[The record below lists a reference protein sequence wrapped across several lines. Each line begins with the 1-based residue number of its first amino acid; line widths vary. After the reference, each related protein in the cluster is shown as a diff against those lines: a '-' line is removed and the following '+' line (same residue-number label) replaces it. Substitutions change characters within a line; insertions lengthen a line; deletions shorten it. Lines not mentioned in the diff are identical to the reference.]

1 MAVQREFLGWHQHF
15 LHGVVEHLVERYTVG
30 DAIDLRGVTLVFPGN
45 RPARRLT
52 ELLVE
57 AAEARDLRLSPPR
70 TVTVGALPELL
81 YAPSAPLASEIER
94 VLGWYIALHRSPEAI
109 APIVPDRGTVPDFG
123 AWLGLAEQLVT
134 LSDELGA
141 GGLSCADVAARVPTL
156 DLFNDERWAA
166 LATIEARYLARLA
179 ERGFTDRTAERRRAV
194 ETGAVSFTG
203 TLIMVGVADL
213 NPIVRASLEHL
224 ARSCPTVP
232 ITALVYATPMLAERF
247 DEFGAIAVG
256 AWVEAPLPTDRV
268 TLEVRNEPR
277 DVADAVL
284 EALAAREPKPTA
296 DQITVGVADTSLAP
310 VIAER
315 LARHGLKSFQA
326 EGAAITTTAPLT
338 FFDLLG
344 RYLGSRSFGDLAALV
359 RHTDIQRWLA
369 VGASDEVAADGWLGR
384 ASIATLDRYQMKHL
398 QARIGETPHGSSSE
412 AEIVRQLVARLDHLC
427 GETNSGKRPL
437 PEWAEPLAT
446 VLVRLY
452 DGRKLN
458 RFSRADAIVIDGLEA
473 LQGALADIL
482 RLDPTDL
489 PLVTASEA
497 IRFILRRLRA
507 RTVELASTEVAIEIL
522 GWLELPYDDAAEIIV
537 GGFNEGFVPESLN
550 GDPFLPESLRRALG
564 LLHND
569 RRYARDA
576 FALTALAEGPAHVTL
591 IQGRRSI
598 AGDPLSPSRLLLT
611 GDSAAIARVVTAFYE
626 ESEEESAD
634 TTGDR
639 PSTFTV
645 PPQPKPL
652 AAPLT
657 QLSVS
662 GFKTYLQCPYRFYLR
677 HVLNLQR
684 RDDAD
689 EELSPLDFGTLAHSV
704 LRRFASSSVATSRS
718 ADKIFAYLQSE
729 LRAIAFERF
738 GQNVVPAVFIQTQ
751 QLTERLR
758 RFATWQAER
767 AAAGWI
773 IEHTE
778 LPIAPGT
785 AILPLPDGGSLNL
798 IATIDRIDRHTQTG
812 EWAIF
817 DYKVSDGEL
826 DARTAHLHPTRGWI
840 DLQLPLYHFCA
851 VAAGIAPAFELGY
864 IHLSAVGSAPSSA
877 AGFSSDELTD
887 ALHRASEIGALV
899 RREVFWPPTDP
910 VLGFD
915 DFAALC
921 GVAQFQTSEV
931 EGEMV

>member
-1 MAVQREFLGWHQHF
+1 MAVQRAFLGWHQHF
-15 LHGVVEHLVERYTVG
+15 LHGVIEHLVERFTVG
-30 DAIDLRGVTLVFPGN
+30 DALDLRGVTLVFPGN

-52 ELLVE
+52 ELLVG
-57 AAEARDLRLSPPR
+57 AAEAGDLRLFPPR

-81 YAPSAPLASEIER
+81 YTPIAPLAGEIER
-94 VLGWYIALHRSPEAI
+94 VLAWYIALHRSPEAI
-109 APIVPDRGTVPDFG
+109 ASIVPDRSTVPDFG

-134 LSDELGA
+134 LTDELGA
-141 GGLSCADVAARVPTL
+141 GGLGCADVAARVPTL
-156 DLFNDERWAA
+156 DLFNDERWEA
-166 LATIEARYLARLA
+166 LAAIEAQYLARLA
-179 ERGFTDRTAERRRAV
+179 ERGFADRTAERRRVV
-194 ETGAVSFTG
+194 ETAGVSFTG
-203 TLIMVGVADL
+203 TLIMIGVADL
-213 NPIVRASLEHL
+213 NPIVRACLEHL
-224 ARSCPTVP
+224 ARSCPTAE
-232 ITALVYATPMLAERF
+232 ITALVYAPPPLADRF
-247 DEFGAIAVG
+247 DEFGAITVG
-256 AWVEAPLPTDRV
+256 AWVEVPLPTDRL

-277 DVADAVL
+277 DVADAVV
-284 EALAAREPKPTA
+284 EAIAAREPRPTA

-315 LARHGLKSFQA
+315 LARYGLKSFQA
-326 EGAAITTTAPLT
+326 EGAAITATAPLT
-338 FFDLLG
+338 FFDILG

-359 RHTDIQRWLA
+359 RHADIQRWLA
-369 VGASDEVAADGWLGR
+369 VAAPEEGSQDGWLGR
-384 ASIATLDRYQMKHL
+384 RSIATLDRYQMKHL
-398 QARIGETPHGSSSE
+398 QARVGEPPHGTSSE
-412 AEIVRQLVARLDHLC
+412 ADIVRQIVARLDHLC
-427 GETNSGKRPL
+427 GETIGGKRPL
-437 PEWAEPLAT
+437 PEWAEPLAA

-452 DGRKLN
+452 DARKLN
-458 RFSRADAIVIDGLEA
+458 RFVRADAIVIHGLEA

-497 IRFILRRLRA
+497 IRFILRRLRS

-522 GWLELPYDDAAEIIV
+522 GWLELPYDDAAEIV
-537 GGFNEGFVPESLN
+537 VTGFNEGFVPESLN

-591 IQGRRSI
+591 IQGRRSV

-611 GDSAAIARVVTAFYE
+611 GDSATIARVVTAFYE

-634 TTGDR
+634 TAGDR

-645 PPQPKPL
+645 PPRPKPL

-662 GFKTYLQCPYRFYLR
+662 GFKAYLQCPYRFYLR
-677 HVLNLQR
+677 HVLNLQK

-689 EELSPLDFGTLAHSV
+689 EELSPLDFGTLAHGV
-704 LRRFASSSVATSRS
+704 LRRFARSSVATSRS
-718 ADKIFAYLQSE
+718 ASEIFGCLQSE
-729 LRAIAFERF
+729 LRALALERF
-738 GQNVVPAVFIQTQ
+738 GPNVVPAVFVQTQ

-758 RFATWQAER
+758 RFAAWQAER
-767 AAAGWI
+767 AASGWV

-778 LPIAPGT
+778 LPIAPG
-785 AILPLPDGGSLNL
+785 AAVLPLPEGGALNL
-798 IATIDRIDRHTQTG
+798 VATIDRIDRHTQTG

-851 VAAGIAPAFELGY
+851 VAAGIAPEFKLGY
-864 IHLSAVGSAPSSA
+864 IHLSAVDTKSDSTADFSSA
-877 AGFSSDELTD
+877 ELTD
-887 ALHRASEIGALV
+887 ALRRAGEIGDLV

-910 VLGFD
+910 VIGFD

-921 GVAQFQTSEV
+921 GVAQFQASED
-931 EGEMV
+931 EGDTL